1 MKLAQNIKSVLPWA
15 IIALLI
21 FLYWFKGCGASA
33 PEEKE
38 IKVTVPAVSGS
49 LPATQPKH
57 SVILPAPAG
66 KIDTVFIPN
75 PVNEKLLAEN
85 QQLKDSFAK
94 ANAMQKVEMYS
105 DAIQIND
112 FSYQQQDSYLNLT
125 VTGKVRGQ
133 ILSMLPTYTI
143 KERIVAAKVTV
154 PQTKFRLLAG
164 VEVGNNLQFNSA
176 NFKADLFFQN
186 AKGNLFQVSY
196 DTDQRIYVGY
206 HFSIFKI
213 RK

>member
-1 MKLAQNIKSVLPWA
+1 MNRLNIIKKSFPWLVITILAV
-15 IIALLI
+15 AL
-21 FLYWFKGCGASA
+21 WFNGCGAS

-38 IKVTVPAVSGS
+38 IMVTVPAVSGS

-57 SVILPAPAG
+57 SIVLPSPVG
-66 KIDTVFIPN
+66 KTDTVFVPN

-94 ANAMQKVEMYS
+94 VSATQKVEMYS

-112 FSYQQQDSYLNLT
+112 FSYQQEDSYINLT
-125 VTGKVRGQ
+125 VAGKVRGQ

-164 VEVGNNLQFNSA
+164 VEVGNNLQFNSF

-186 AKGNLFQVSY
+186 ASGNMLQVSY